1 MEKKMLRDFL
11 NEFELDWA
19 QAPVRSELIPA
30 GKIKGKKVLLV
41 GGQEAFI
48 RAVAWSFA
56 AWNDSCRAGVCV
68 ESVCPADTEKSDPV
82 RKQMT
87 GIRAGVS
94 VAGETVGGEGEE
106 NTVPVKTKLE
116 VNQVYTGE
124 IFAPEEADFIILT
137 GYCCREIPGT
147 VSGTICELQNFAKTL
162 DAVMSISCARVLLL
176 SDGRVYGKLD
186 HAFAASEYEAG
197 RTDPC
202 AAGYEDQYFV
212 QALEGLF
219 LSAARAAGRPYEIL
233 RTGRIYG
240 AYLEMMEHSVYTLAQ
255 MTAGEQESR
264 LRLSAERS
272 SYVSIHDVLTAIQF
286 VLTKC
291 PENKI
296 FNVSGPESDASDSEI
311 AMMLYRNFPE
321 QCKVTMEWCAPGQD
335 TGILLN
341 TQLIRR
347 YGFVPQVTLEDGL
360 IIQVKSL
367 QNTEGIFIFDNT
379 YMGKLT
385 RVQQILLG
393 YLLEID
399 RICKKHGIKYFLAGG
414 TLLGAIRH
422 HGFIPWDDDAD
433 VMMLREDFDRFME
446 VVQQELPDNIFVQ
459 IPSTEKGNHNPFTK
473 LRINNTMF
481 ATEFTGRFLDM
492 HNGIFFDVLS
502 HDRTG
507 KHKWSRKL
515 HLMWTMLS
523 RSIVFN
529 KWGNTNIKSGGSHP
543 LFCKFVDKA
552 KYLIPMPF
560 AEWMQERALRFFQ
573 NRKTDYLY
581 DGMGRNLKRGSF
593 PKAWL
598 DEAVYVD
605 FEGYRFPVPKEYD
618 KYLTWL
624 YGDYMQMI
632 PVSQRRTSHSIVLM
646 DLGEYSGYK
655 CGE

>member
-30 GKIKGKKVLLV
+30 AKIKGKKILLI
-41 GGQEAFI
+41 GEQESLV
-48 RAVAWSFA
+48 RAAAWSFA
-56 AWNDSCRAGVCV
+56 AWNDNCHAGVCV
-68 ESVCPADTEKSDPV
+68 ESAHLKQDEKGMSVKPEL
-82 RKQMT
+82 
-87 GIRAGVS
+87 AVS
-94 VAGETVGGEGEE
+94 QVYAGEEF
-106 NTVPVKTKLE
+106 VP
-116 VNQVYTGE
+116 G
-124 IFAPEEADFIILT
+124 EADYIILT
-137 GYCCREIPGT
+137 GYCCRELPSTVRET
-147 VSGTICELQNFAKTL
+147 VSEMQRFAEMVE
-162 DAVMSISCARVLLL
+162 AVMTVPCSRILML

-186 HAFAASEYEAG
+186 HEFAASEYEAG
-197 RTDPC
+197 KTDSC
-202 AAGYEDQYFV
+202 APGYEAQYFM
-212 QALEGLF
+212 QAMEGLF
-219 LSAARAAGRPYEIL
+219 LSAARNAGRAYDIL
-233 RTGRIYG
+233 RTGWVYG
-240 AYLEMMEHSVYTLAQ
+240 AYLEMMEHSVYTLAKL
-255 MTAGEQESR
+255 TAKEQETKLS
-264 LRLSAERS
+264 LSAERS

-311 AMMLYRNFPE
+311 AMMLYRNFPG
-321 QCKVTMEWCAPGQD
+321 QCRVSMEWCAPGKE

-341 TQLIRR
+341 TQLLCR
-347 YGFVPQVTLEDGL
+347 YGFVPRVTLEDGL
-360 IIQVKSL
+360 IILVKSI
-367 QNTEGIFIFDNT
+367 QNQGGVFIFDHT

-399 RICKKHGIKYFLAGG
+399 RICRKHGIKYFLAGG

-433 VMMLREDFDRFME
+433 VMMLREDFDHFMK

-502 HDRTG
+502 HDQTG
-507 KHKWSRKL
+507 NHKWSQKL

-523 RSIVFN
+523 RSVVFN
-529 KWGNTNIKSGGSHP
+529 KWGDTDIKGGGAHP
-543 LFCKFVDKA
+543 IVCKIVDKV

-573 NRKTDYLY
+573 NRKTEYLY
-581 DGMGRNLKRGSF
+581 DGMGRNLKRGAF

-605 FEGYRFPVPKEYD
+605 FEGYQFPVPKEYD
-618 KYLTWL
+618 RYLTWL

-632 PVSQRRTSHSIVLM
+632 PVSQRRTSHSIVLT
-646 DLGEYSGYK
+646 DLGEYSGYQ